1 MKFRRNL
8 RYENVLSPVYLVPA
22 VTLAFILALIGALGP
37 HLCRFPG
44 MQVRQPSLPL
54 ALSGRQMLQIA
65 VGDDSSFSLDGA
77 AVTREQLSVLLRA
90 VSFRDPQVLI
100 KASRKAPIEAAM
112 ELWRLCGQAGIQRVS
127 LVTD

>member
-1 MKFRRNL
+1 MRFRRNL

-37 HLCRFPG
+37 QLCRLPG
-44 MQVRQPSLPL
+44 AQVKQPVSPLILSDRQT
-54 ALSGRQMLQIA
+54 LQIVLSA
-65 VGDDSSFSLDGA
+65 DSSFSVNGA
-77 AVTREQLSVLLRA
+77 AVTKEQLAGLLRA

-100 KASRKAPIEAAM
+100 KASSKAPIEAAM
-112 ELWRLCGQAGIQRVS
+112 DLWRLCGQSKIQKVS